1 MLGVSYQSAIQFPW
15 TTMPPLLL
23 GNLPSGLGTADL
35 FIAITDNG
43 RPILR
48 VDLYAE
54 CESTPF
60 KDAVVWGNLVFVG
73 YGDAIYVIDPG
84 LRSGSIIALN
94 SYFAAFYS
102 ASEYL
107 LVASGTGLVRLSP
120 EGDVIWRSPN
130 LALDGV
136 IVTGVDDTLV
146 KGEGEWDPPGGC
158 KSFML
163 RIDSGELT
171 T

>member
-1 MLGVSYQSAIQFPW
+1 
-15 TTMPPLLL
+15 
-23 GNLPSGLGTADL
+23 
-35 FIAITDNG
+35 
-43 RPILR
+43 
-48 VDLYAE
+48 
-54 CESTPF
+54 
-60 KDAVVWGNLVFVG
+60 VFVG
-73 YGDAIYVIDPG
+73 YGEAIYVIDPE
-84 LRSGSIIALN
+84 LWSGSISPLN

-107 LVASGTGLVRLSP
+107 LVASGKGLLRLSP
-120 EGDVIWRSPN
+120 EGEVIWRSPN

-163 RIDSGELT
+163 RLDSGELAT
-171 T
+171 